1 MDGRIQMALEEF
13 ESLLY
18 EPGRNGW
25 LYAETVEAAPRL
37 RVNAINPRIYI
48 IPAYAWTHW

>member
-18 EPGRNGW
+18 KPGRNGW
-25 LYAETVEAAPRL
+25 LYIETVEAVLQL

-48 IPAYAWTHW
+48 ISAYAWTY